1 MEQALTIELLEQ
13 LRSSWDV
20 IPVVRELSADTITP
34 VSAFA
39 AIEDPSVDSFLLES
53 VERGESLGRYS
64 FIGFA
69 PRKTLAIDDATPDPV
84 TLLRE
89 ELVPLR
95 VWNEA
100 SLPPF
105 FGGAVGWFGYGVAR
119 WTEAIP
125 DRHPRAG
132 APDARLLFIDNV
144 IAFDHVKQRL
154 IIVANLFAADRRDSA
169 ELLTDANQRLDETVA
184 RLARASSDL
193 RDGNHASA
201 LIAESASCS
210 RETFVAMVAS
220 AKEQIAA
227 GEVFQIVLSQSWS
240 IDYPES
246 EALEL
251 YRALRAVNPSPYMF
265 LLRTRD
271 CTLVGASP
279 EMLVRVHGRDVET
292 RPIAGTRR
300 RGATRAEDVA
310 LEAELLAD
318 PKERAEHL
326 MLVDLG
332 RNDLGRVSAT
342 GTVRVEGFCRV
353 ERYSHVMHLV
363 TDVRGELREGL
374 TPIDAFLACFP
385 AGTVSGAPK
394 IRAMEL
400 IDELE
405 VARRG
410 PYAGAVTYVGFSG
423 NLDSCIAIRTISLRD
438 GKATVQAGAG
448 IVYDSVPETEYEETV
463 NKAAALKK
471 AVAVALARIA
481 SRERQEVAAS

>member
-1 MEQALTIELLEQ
+1 MSLLTADQLDQ
-13 LRSSWDV
+13 LRTQWDV
-20 IPVVRELSADTITP
+20 IPVVRELAADTITP

-39 AIEDPSVDSFLLES
+39 AIEDPAVDSFLLES

-69 PRKTLAIDDATPDPV
+69 PRKTLALDASTPDPV
-84 TLLRE
+84 ALLRE

-119 WTEAIP
+119 WTEKIP
-125 DRHPRAG
+125 DRHPRNG

-144 IAFDHVKQRL
+144 FAFDHVKQRL
-154 IIVANLFAADRRDSA
+154 VVVANLFAADPRGSA
-169 ELLTDANQRLDETVA
+169 ELLADANRRLDETVA
-184 RLARASSDL
+184 KLSAAKSDL
-193 RDGNHASA
+193 RDGSHSSS
-201 LIAESASCS
+201 LPSERASCS
-210 RETFVAMVAS
+210 RETFVDMVAR
-220 AKEQIAA
+220 AREQIAA
-227 GEVFQIVLSQSWS
+227 GEVFQIVLSQSWA

-279 EMLVRVHGRDVET
+279 EMLVRVHGRDLET

-310 LEAELLAD
+310 LEAELRAD

-332 RNDLGRVSAT
+332 RNDLGRVSAS

-363 TDVRGELREGL
+363 TDVRGELRKGL

-423 NLDSCIAIRTISLRD
+423 NLDSCIAIRTISLAD
-438 GKATVQAGAG
+438 GKATIQAGAG

-471 AVAVALARIA
+471 AVAVALARIE
-481 SRERQEVAAS
+481 SRDREEVAAS